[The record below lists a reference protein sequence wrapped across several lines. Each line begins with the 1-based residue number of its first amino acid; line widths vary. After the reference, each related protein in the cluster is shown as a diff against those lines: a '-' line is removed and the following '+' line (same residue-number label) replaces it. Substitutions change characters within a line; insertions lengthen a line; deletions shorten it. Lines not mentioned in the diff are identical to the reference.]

1 MDRRQFLTTTAGI
14 ALGGFAASAPA
25 IAQAKTKLRVG
36 YLHTVAV
43 DGQIWTGMDRGTF
56 DKQGLDLE
64 LRQFNT
70 GLEIFQALI
79 GGSLDVLA
87 TGAVLS
93 NFPARGQGKVFLIN
107 DIEVA
112 TAQLWIRSDQG
123 IKSFEDLKGKRIA
136 TATGT
141 TAHVFLDKALR
152 ANKIDPKEVELVN
165 QTMPAAVTAF
175 ISGAVPAVALWV
187 PFNVTVRDKVP
198 GAVKLADAS
207 AYYPQ
212 AAIIGGWAA
221 ANDYYE
227 PNKETLTKLIKGW
240 AEANDYIVANSSE
253 AMESLQK
260 AHYSQTPLNGSI
272 QTARSPIGC
281 SNRPTS
287 SWRMPGSRTSR
298 PPASIS
304 IRASISRRLLEVALL
319 TKRQVSRGDTCLW
332 LAASFNAR
340 RGVRLRFCPV
350 GWQKPKSLVSL
361 LRTAALL
368 DKTTPEE
375 WEQCSAPVAA
385 LRHLRPATSPHAR
398 Q

>member
-1 MDRRQFLTTTAGI
+1 MHRRQFLTTTMGL
-14 ALGGFAASAPA
+14 ALSGMAAPA
-25 IAQAKTKLRVG
+25 LAQAKTKVRVG
-36 YLHTVAV
+36 YLHTLAV
-43 DGQIWTGMDRGTF
+43 DGQIWTGMDRGIF

-70 GLEIFQALI
+70 GLEVFQALI

-112 TAQLWIRSDQG
+112 TAQLWVRSDQG
-123 IKSFEDLKGKRIA
+123 IKSFEDLRGKRIA

-152 ANKIDPKEVELVN
+152 ANKVDPKDVELVN

-221 ANDYYE
+221 SNDYYDA
-227 PNKETLTKLIKGW
+227 NKETLAKLIKGW
-240 AEANDYIVANSSE
+240 AEANDYIIGNDSE
-253 AMESLQK
+253 ALASLQK
-260 AHYSQTPLNGSI
+260 AHYSQTPLADINE
-272 QTARSPIGC
+272 QFRAQKMF
-281 SNRPTS
+281 S
-287 SWRMPGSRTSR
+287 SHEWKRLYSDGTVTNWLQQSTDFFMANAGIKDFT
-298 PPASIS
+298 PASKYFDPS
-304 IRASISRRLLEVALL
+304 LYLKTVA
-319 TKRQVSRGDTCLW
+319 
-332 LAASFNAR
+332 
-340 RGVRLRFCPV
+340 
-350 GWQKPKSLVSL
+350 
-361 LRTAALL
+361 
-368 DKTTPEE
+368 
-375 WEQCSAPVAA
+375 
-385 LRHLRPATSPHAR
+385 
-398 Q
+398 

>member
-1 MDRRQFLTTTAGI
+1 MDRRQFLTTTAGV

-43 DGQIWTGMDRGTF
+43 DGQIWTGMDQGTF
-56 DKQGLDLE
+56 DKQGLDLD

-112 TAQLWIRSDQG
+112 TAQLWVRSDQG
-123 IKSFEDLKGKRIA
+123 IKSFADLKGKRIA

-198 GAVKLADAS
+198 GAVKLADAA

-221 ANDYYE
+221 ANSYYDAD
-227 PNKETLTKLIKGW
+227 KETLTKLIKGW
-240 AEANDYIVANSSE
+240 GEANDYVIAHSE
-253 AMESLQK
+253 EALQSLQK
-260 AHYSQTPLNGSI
+260 AHYSQTPLADINESFKA
-272 QTARSPIGC
+272 QKMFTAREWKEKYSDG
-281 SNRPTS
+281 T
-287 SWRMPGSRTSR
+287 
-298 PPASIS
+298 
-304 IRASISRRLLEVALL
+304 VAN
-319 TKRQVSRGDTCLW
+319 W
-332 LAASFNAR
+332 LQQST
-340 RGVRLRFCPV
+340 G
-350 GWQKPKSLVSL
+350 
-361 LRTAALL
+361 
-368 DKTTPEE
+368 
-375 WEQCSAPVAA
+375 
-385 LRHLRPATSPHAR
+385 
-398 Q
+398 

>member
-1 MDRRQFLTTTAGI
+1 MHRRQFLTTTMGL
-14 ALGGFAASAPA
+14 ALGSLAAPA
-25 IAQAKTKLRVG
+25 LAQAKTKIRVG

-43 DGQIWTGMDRGTF
+43 DGQIWTGIDQGFF
-56 DKQGLDLE
+56 DKQGVELE

-112 TAQLWIRSDQG
+112 TAQLWVRSDQG
-123 IKSFEDLKGKRIA
+123 IKTFDDLKGKRIA

-187 PFNVTVRDKVP
+187 PFNVTVRDKMP

-227 PNKETLTKLIKGW
+227 PNKETLAKLIRGW
-240 AEANDYIVANSSE
+240 AEANDYIVANSAE
-253 AMESLQK
+253 AMEKLQK
-260 AHYSQTPLNGSI
+260 AHYSQTPLADINESFKA
-272 QTARSPIGC
+272 QKMFTAREWKQYYSDGTVTNWLQQ
-281 SNRPTS
+281 STDFFMANAGVKDFT
-287 SWRMPGSRTSR
+287 
-298 PPASIS
+298 PAS
-304 IRASISRRLLEVALL
+304 
-319 TKRQVSRGDTCLW
+319 KYFD
-332 LAASFNAR
+332 
-340 RGVRLRFCPV
+340 P
-350 GWQKPKSLVSL
+350 SLYL
-361 LRTAALL
+361 
-368 DKTTPEE
+368 KTIT
-375 WEQCSAPVAA
+375 
-385 LRHLRPATSPHAR
+385 
-398 Q
+398 